1 MWVIATALASCQQA
15 AEPPTLGE
23 PVAEAAGYP
32 SLHTVPPRPQ
42 LSYPVEQRQA
52 IIEGLI
58 ADRENARYSNQAVR
72 YRTSLSGLPPPDAPP
87 VAVASPPPDEAANAE
102 APAPRDQAPERS
114 VIGPEID
121 SVYEDDDD
129 FDTFL
134 ENLARDGAA
143 PRGGTV

>member
-1 MWVIATALASCQQA
+1 RASDIRGDPTTGRGRANRGLPAGARFRRSSNPGQSVGLAARDRRGWWRCGACMWVIATALASCQQA

-72 YRTSLSGLPPPDAPP
+72 YRTSLSGLP
-87 VAVASPPPDEAANAE
+87 
-102 APAPRDQAPERS
+102 
-114 VIGPEID
+114 
-121 SVYEDDDD
+121 
-129 FDTFL
+129 
-134 ENLARDGAA
+134 
-143 PRGGTV
+143 